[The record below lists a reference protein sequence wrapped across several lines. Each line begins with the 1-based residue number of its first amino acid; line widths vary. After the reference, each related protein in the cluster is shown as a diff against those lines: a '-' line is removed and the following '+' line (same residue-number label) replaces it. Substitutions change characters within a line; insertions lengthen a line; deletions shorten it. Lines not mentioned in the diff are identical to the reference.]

1 MQIIMKPFFSASMVS
16 LLFSACCFTACAQK
30 QKQTITNSILPGA
43 YQTKEYLPLLTQKR
57 VAIFAN
63 PTSEINGTSLVD
75 SLQKLGVNITTIF
88 APEHGFRGNADA
100 GEKVDNYKDAKTG
113 IQVVSL
119 YGNKHYKPTADEL
132 KNVDI
137 LIFDIQ
143 DVGVRFYTF
152 ISSLE
157 YFLEAAYEND
167 LPLIVLDRPNPNGF
181 YVDGPLLNK
190 TFKSFVGMQAIPVV
204 YGMTIGEYAK
214 MLLGENLFAQQKLPK
229 EVRDYAEIAEAQKN
243 ALPSFSLTVIKC
255 KNYNHKMTFHLP
267 VKPSPNLPNLQSIL
281 LYPST
286 CYFEGTDLSL
296 GRGTPIPF
304 QCYGHPSLDST
315 MFSFTPQSV
324 EGAKNPPQL
333 NKKCYGEDL
342 SKIKID
348 INKKEWQ
355 QINLKWLLKAYQ
367 LFPEKQKFFLTS
379 KTTNPKSTDYF
390 FNKLVGNDQLMNM
403 MQTNKTEKEIRASW
417 QADLKMFKK
426 MRKKY
431 LLYVDF
437 E

>member
-1 MQIIMKPFFSASMVS
+1 MKPNYTILLLSMLAYS
-16 LLFSACCFTACAQK
+16 SFFTACAQA
-30 QKQTITNSILPGA
+30 QKKMPQTTSIQAGA
-43 YQTKEYLPLLTQKR
+43 YQTKEYLPLLAKKR

-63 PTSEINGTSLVD
+63 PTSEINGVSLVD

-119 YGNKHYKPTADEL
+119 YGNKHYKPTQAEL
-132 KNVDI
+132 KNIDV

-181 YVDGPLLNK
+181 YVDGPVLNK

-214 MLLGENLFAQQKLPK
+214 MLLGEKMFAMQKLPK
-229 EVRDYAEIAEAQKN
+229 EVRDYAEIDDAKKN
-243 ALPSFSLTVIKC
+243 ALPEFTLTVIKC
-255 KNYNHKMTFHLP
+255 KNYNHKMTYNLP

-304 QCYGHPSLDST
+304 QCFGHPSMDST

-342 SKIKID
+342 SKIKIE

-367 LFPEKQKFFLTS
+367 LFPDKSKFFLVS
-379 KTTNPKSTDYF
+379 KTANPIPTDYF
-390 FNKLVGNDQLMNM
+390 FNKLAGNEQLMAMIKANR
-403 MQTNKTEKEIRASW
+403 TEKEIRASW
-417 QADLKMFKK
+417 QPALNTFKK
-426 MRKKY
+426 VRKKY
-431 LLYVDF
+431 LLYTDF